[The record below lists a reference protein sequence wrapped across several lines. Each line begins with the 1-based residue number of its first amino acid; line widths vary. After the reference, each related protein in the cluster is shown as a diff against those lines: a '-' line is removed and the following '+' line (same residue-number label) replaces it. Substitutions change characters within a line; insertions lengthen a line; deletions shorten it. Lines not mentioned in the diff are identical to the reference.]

1 MTSATEY
8 TMKLAMQSAIESGD
22 FSTIKSLIDDGFD
35 IETRLSC
42 GQTPLGLAVKLGNFS
57 VSRLLLQKGA
67 NSEVPLSCSED
78 SKTILAW
85 GTSKLNPYHDLLG
98 ELLISFLWHS
108 EKETPVNSAR
118 SVDELSIHVREGSI
132 DAVKNLLLV
141 NDKILGRKDKDGK
154 TALDWARE
162 IKDRRMIE
170 FLSLS
175 STVAV

>member
-1 MTSATEY
+1 MTSASKY

-78 SKTILAW
+78 SKTILGW
-85 GTSKLNPYHDLLG
+85 GTSKLNPYPLLNN
-98 ELLISFLWHS
+98 LLISFLWHS

-118 SVDELSIHVREGSI
+118 AVDELSIHVRDGSI
-132 DAVKNLLLV
+132 DAVKDILLV

>member
-8 TMKLAMQSAIESGD
+8 TMNLAMQSAIESGD
-22 FSTIKSLIDDGFD
+22 FSTILSLIDDGFD

-57 VSRLLLQKGA
+57 VSRLFLQKGA
-67 NSEVPLSCSED
+67 NSEISLDYEED
-78 SKTILAW
+78 SKTILGW
-85 GTSKLNPYHDLLG
+85 GTSKLNPYPSLN
-98 ELLISFLWHS
+98 ELLLSFLWHS
-108 EKETPVNSAR
+108 EKETPVNSKRA
-118 SVDELSIHVREGSI
+118 VDELSNNVRNGSI
-132 DAVKNLLLV
+132 DAVKDILLV

-175 STVAV
+175 RTVAV